1 MNTSIIRR
9 CFWLSC
15 FLLAVIAYAQEPV
28 SITGKVTDAKGTP
41 VPAATVRLFAGELKQ
56 AETMTDPDGA
66 FTFKDLT
73 TGVYQVVVE
82 MQGFEK
88 ATKDAVDVSV
98 AANRTLMI
106 ALKNTPPPP
115 RPTATPKPASGAQ
128 GAQNAQTAAA
138 NTTAFQPVQTTDLPG
153 MQLFQQDTELSANTT
168 STVLPN
174 PANDVLLI
182 QGNTLNLDAMNAG
195 DPGGRGGMQG
205 MQDIARQMGFNVD
218 TFQTAGGGRGGDS
231 GGPGG
236 AGGGGR
242 GGGGG
247 GGGGRGGGG
256 GFTMGGARG
265 RGAAFKQPKIQ
276 GTITDTYSN
285 SALNA
290 QAYFLNL
297 NGKGVAQKKPVS
309 IGDNYNATLG
319 GVLPFFKAPT
329 TTNQRGG
336 GGGGGRGGGGR
347 GGGGTPGWTFTYS
360 GNRNRIGSNGLYTV
374 PTDLERAGDFSQSYA
389 STGQLVKLYMN
400 PNDPNSLVTKLPSIN
415 PIASALLKYIPQ
427 SNIPCTPGVPCV
439 NNYALNRS
447 TPTTNDSIQAAIT
460 GLHLTSKDNFGINY
474 NMRRSYNPGSGAIP
488 AFDSPRTNFSQSFQ
502 ISGMHSWKARM
513 NSNWRISLNRVRNDG
528 TNAFAYNQN
537 VEGALGILGT
547 SQDPINYGPP
557 TIGLTNYLG
566 LNLNPPT
573 LARTQ
578 TFAASGG
585 FNKIGTKHSLQ
596 IGGDVN
602 WIQNNKL
609 SDTNP
614 RGSYTFTGISTA
626 LLGSNGRQVAGT
638 GNDFADFL
646 LGLPYST
653 ARTYLDPATNPYGG
667 SVYLRNRTYSAYVM
681 DNWRFRSNLTFN
693 YGLRYEY
700 NGPTFEKYDRLAS
713 LDPASNFSSVAVVLP
728 DQTGA
733 LSGQQYSRSL
743 LNADRRAWAPRIGIA
758 WKPSNK
764 NPLVVRTGYS
774 IGYNWQAY
782 QNIIGR
788 LIGQPPFYT
797 SQSLTTS
804 AASPETLQNG
814 FPATPTSV
822 LNTYAVNPDYKPAY
836 VQQWNLDLQTQVK
849 RVYVLEVGY
858 TGAKGTGLDLLRA
871 PAHPSTVSNFV
882 YQTTGANSILNAMN
896 VVVTRRFSHGFQ
908 MTNSYTLSKSI
919 DDASG
924 ISGQLT
930 VAQNDLNLY
939 AERSLTSFVP
949 RNSFSSNFSYELP
962 IGSNRMFFAGSSTKI
977 QNFIAGWSFNGLF
990 SLGSGMPLTARY
1002 TSSTSSGSSQY
1013 NSVRADATG
1022 QNPTIA
1028 WGDRTML
1035 EYFNT
1040 AAFTA
1045 PAGLYGTA
1053 GRDTIN
1059 GPGSINLNL
1068 NLRKSFRLDE
1078 NNRRIDFSA
1087 QVQNLLNH
1095 PNWTGV
1101 GTTINSLNFGQV
1113 TSVGQMRGITMY
1125 LRISF

>member
-1 MNTSIIRR
+1 
-9 CFWLSC
+9 
-15 FLLAVIAYAQEPV
+15 
-28 SITGKVTDAKGTP
+28 
-41 VPAATVRLFAGELKQ
+41 
-56 AETMTDPDGA
+56 
-66 FTFKDLT
+66 
-73 TGVYQVVVE
+73 
-82 MQGFEK
+82 
-88 ATKDAVDVSV
+88 
-98 AANRTLMI
+98 
-106 ALKNTPPPP
+106 
-115 RPTATPKPASGAQ
+115 
-128 GAQNAQTAAA
+128 
-138 NTTAFQPVQTTDLPG
+138 
-153 MQLFQQDTELSANTT
+153 
-168 STVLPN
+168 
-174 PANDVLLI
+174 
-182 QGNTLNLDAMNAG
+182 
-195 DPGGRGGMQG
+195 
-205 MQDIARQMGFNVD
+205 
-218 TFQTAGGGRGGDS
+218 
-231 GGPGG
+231 
-236 AGGGGR
+236 
-242 GGGGG
+242 
-247 GGGGRGGGG
+247 
-256 GFTMGGARG
+256 
-265 RGAAFKQPKIQ
+265 
-276 GTITDTYSN
+276 
-285 SALNA
+285 LNA

-297 NGKGVAQKKPVS
+297 NGNGIAQKKPVS

-347 GGGGTPGWTFTYS
+347 GGGGGTPGWTFTYS

-374 PTDLERAGDFSQSYA
+374 PTDLERAGDFSQAFA
-389 STGQLVKLYMN
+389 STGQPVKLYMN
-400 PNDPNSLVTKLPSIN
+400 PSDPNSLITKLPNIN

-427 SNIPCTPGVPCV
+427 ANIPCTPGVPCV

-474 NMRRSYNPGSGAIP
+474 NMRHSYNPGSGAIP

-513 NSNWRISLNRVRNDG
+513 NSNWRISLNRVRNEG

-537 VEGALGILGT
+537 VEGALGILGN

-557 TIGLTNYLG
+557 SIGFTNYLG
-566 LNLNPPT
+566 LGLGAPT
-573 LARTQ
+573 LTRNQ

-609 SDTNP
+609 SDTTP
-614 RGSYTFTGISTA
+614 RGSYSFTGISTA
-626 LLGSNGRQVAGT
+626 LIGSNGRQVAGT

-653 ARTYLDPATNPYGG
+653 SRTYLDPAKNPYGG
-667 SVYLRNRTYSAYVM
+667 TVYLRNRTYSLYVM

-700 NGPTFEKYDRLAS
+700 NGPTFEKFDRLAS
-713 LDPASNFSSVAVVLP
+713 LDPASNFSAVAVVLP
-728 DQTGA
+728 DQTGT

-743 LNADRRAWAPRIGIA
+743 LNADRTAWAPRIGIA

-782 QNIIGR
+782 SNIIGR

-797 SQSLTTS
+797 SQSLTTTT
-804 AASPETLQNG
+804 ANPETLQNG

-822 LNTYAVNPDYKPAY
+822 LNTFAVNPNYKPAY

-858 TGAKGTGLDLLRA
+858 SGSKGTGLDLLRA

-896 VVVTRRFSHGFQ
+896 VVVTRRFSHGFNI
-908 MTNSYTLSKSI
+908 TNSYTLSKSI

-924 ISGQLT
+924 IGGGLT

-939 AERSLTSFVP
+939 AERSRSSFDQ
-949 RNSFSSNFSYELP
+949 RHSFNSNFGYELP
-962 IGSNRMFFAGSSTKI
+962 IGANRMFFAGSSTKI
-977 QNFIAGWSFNGLF
+977 QNFIAGWSFNGTF
-990 SLGSGMPLTARY
+990 GLGSGTPLSARY

-1022 QNPTIA
+1022 QAPTIP

-1045 PAGLYGTA
+1045 PVGSYGTA
-1053 GRDTIN
+1053 GRYTIN

-1087 QVQNLLNH
+1087 QVTNLLNH
-1095 PNWTGV
+1095 PNWSGV
-1101 GTTINSLNFGQV
+1101 DTTVNSLQFGQV
-1113 TSVGQMRGITMY
+1113 TNFGQMRSITMY